1 MESASFL
8 LYLLNLFE
16 GKITLTEIMNLDY
29 ALLISM
35 KEIREA
41 EVKAENERIKKER
54 AMINNKK

>member
-1 MESASFL
+1 
-8 LYLLNLFE
+8 
-16 GKITLTEIMNLDY
+16 MNLDY
-29 ALLISM
+29 ALLIAM